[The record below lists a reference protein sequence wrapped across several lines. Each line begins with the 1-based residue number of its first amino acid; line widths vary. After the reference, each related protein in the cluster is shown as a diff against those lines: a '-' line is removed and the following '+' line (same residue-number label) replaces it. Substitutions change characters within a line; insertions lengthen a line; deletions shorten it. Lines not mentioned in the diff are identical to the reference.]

1 MSGIDLKQIEK
12 NYSLKEDYE
21 IERIATSKSH
31 GLRPEVFQIIEN
43 EIKKRNLNPNLLQ
56 GVIAQNKEYSVN
68 EIIKFSEVLRN
79 LACPYCNSKTKKLN
93 GIFTYDIKS
102 FILFTSTEINKYVA
116 CSECLDNKC
125 NKAIVSNL
133 FLGWWSI
140 PMGIIKTPFY
150 IYKNF
155 NSKKSHR
162 INNSSDALICFVESN
177 IGYIESYKD
186 NEEKLKT
193 LINQ

>member
-31 GLRPEVFQIIEN
+31 GLRPEVYQIIEN
-43 EIKKRNLNPNLLQ
+43 EIKKRSLNPNLLQ
-56 GVIAQNKEYSVN
+56 GVIAQNREYSID
-68 EIIKFSEVLRN
+68 EIIEFSRVLRC
-79 LACPYCNSKTKKLN
+79 LPCPYCGSKAKKLN
-93 GIFTYDIKS
+93 GVFIYKIKS
-102 FILFTSTEINKYVA
+102 FILFTYTEVKKYVA
-116 CSECLDNKC
+116 CSECLDSKC
-125 NKAIVSNL
+125 TKAIVSNL
-133 FLGWWSI
+133 FLGWWGF
-140 PMGIIKTPFY
+140 PMGLIKTPFY

-155 NSKKSHR
+155 NSKSNHR
-162 INNSSDALICFVESN
+162 ISNSNDALISFVESN

-186 NEEKLKT
+186 DEVKLKT